1 MAMEIDL
8 VSIDYP
14 SNELFKLEVSI
25 VEYSEWEYRLE
36 NLMHKLLV
44 HVLK

>member
-1 MAMEIDL
+1 MEIDL
-8 VSIDYP
+8 VSIDYL
-14 SNELFKLEVSI
+14 SNELFKLEVSM
-25 VEYSEWEYRLE
+25 VEYFEWEDRLE

>member
-25 VEYSEWEYRLE
+25 VEYSECLE